1 MGHRKKDMMPHI
13 YLHHTYTDD
22 GETETEITVEYR
34 VTALGTP
41 GQYYGPPERCYP
53 AEPMEI
59 EIVSVVTKAGVPV
72 TLSDADA
79 LRIKGRII
87 ETHEDD
93 GPDQERE

>member
-1 MGHRKKDMMPHI
+1 MKRT
-13 YLHHTYTDD
+13 YLHHTYIDD

-41 GQYYGPPERCYP
+41 GQYYGPPENCYP

-59 EIVSVVTKAGVPV
+59 EIVSVVTEAGVPV

-79 LRIKGRII
+79 LRIEGRII

-93 GPDQERE
+93 GPDRERE